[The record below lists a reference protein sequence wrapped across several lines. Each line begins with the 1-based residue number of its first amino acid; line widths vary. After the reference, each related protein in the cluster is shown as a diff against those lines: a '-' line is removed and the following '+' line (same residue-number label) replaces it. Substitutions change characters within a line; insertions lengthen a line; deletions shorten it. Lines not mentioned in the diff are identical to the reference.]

1 MSVIICIGYFILIQ
15 NYQNVTLNMPR
26 ISENQD
32 NVRIQYEQLDQ
43 FINFTMFST
52 LNILHGNIVDLL
64 YASIGYQF
72 AGKSGD
78 YFHQPFF
85 KLKSQRWHEVIE
97 AKRKKRKTWCNI
109 FIRYRVYYQ
118 LKRIVFCGS
127 ETFYWLILF
136 HCVIFRVL
144 LWLLYCST
152 YCCYI
157 KNRSQGPNG

>member
-1 MSVIICIGYFILIQ
+1 MMSVIICIGYFILIQ
-15 NYQNVTLNMPR
+15 NYQNLTLNMPR

-43 FINFTMFST
+43 LINFTMFST
-52 LNILHGNIVDLL
+52 LNILHGNVVDLL

-109 FIRYRVYYQ
+109 FIRYIVY
-118 LKRIVFCGS
+118 S
-127 ETFYWLILF
+127 
-136 HCVIFRVL
+136 
-144 LWLLYCST
+144 S
-152 YCCYI
+152 
-157 KNRSQGPNG
+157 

>member
-1 MSVIICIGYFILIQ
+1 MHRILHSHTKLSKCDIEYAQ
-15 NYQNVTLNMPR
+15 NFGNL
-26 ISENQD
+26 D

-43 FINFTMFST
+43 LINFTMFST

-109 FIRYRVYYQ
+109 FIRYRVYY
-118 LKRIVFCGS
+118 
-127 ETFYWLILF
+127 
-136 HCVIFRVL
+136 
-144 LWLLYCST
+144 
-152 YCCYI
+152 
-157 KNRSQGPNG
+157 